1 MPRSK
6 SSSPGQ
12 SPRRRSRTP
21 PPASKTCSLLVRQL
35 VPPTQPFKVKQE
47 EVKQYFEQY
56 GPVKDVY
63 LPVDYYT
70 RRPRGFGFVEFE
82 SEKDAR
88 DALDRSDGQ
97 EVLGAT
103 LKVVMAREGRKAVIP
118 TQPTD
123 MKHREDYHHKRRSR
137 SSDRRHRRPRR

>member
-1 MPRSK
+1 MPRSQ
-6 SSSPGQ
+6 SSSP
-12 SPRRRSRTP
+12 PRSLRRSRSP
-21 PPASKTCSLLVRQL
+21 PPSSKTCSLLVRQL
-35 VPPTQPFKVKQE
+35 VLPTQSFKVKSE

-97 EVLGAT
+97 EVLGST
-103 LKVVMAREGRKAVIP
+103 IKVVMAREGRKAVRL

-123 MKHREDYHHKRRSR
+123 MKRREDHSSKRRSR
-137 SSDRRHRRPRR
+137 SSDRKHRRSRR